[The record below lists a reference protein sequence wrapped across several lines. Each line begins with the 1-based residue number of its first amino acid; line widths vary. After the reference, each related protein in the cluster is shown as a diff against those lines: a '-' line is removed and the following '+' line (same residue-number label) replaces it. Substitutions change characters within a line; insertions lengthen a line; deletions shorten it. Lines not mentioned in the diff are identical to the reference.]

1 MLKATK
7 LAFAA
12 ALLAASCGFAMA
24 QGAGASKTEG
34 SDAGLGRPALM
45 QSPMATSSP
54 TSNKMQLKK
63 ANLRQK
69 IGRAKDFGGR
79 GQMRQHIR

>member
-12 ALLAASCGFAMA
+12 AALLAASCGLAMA
-24 QGAGASKTEG
+24 QAAGAGADKTEA
-34 SDAGLGRPALM
+34 SDAGRGRPALL
-45 QSPMATSSP
+45 QSPQATSAP

-63 ANLRQK
+63 ANLKWQK
-69 IGRAKDFGGR
+69 TGRAT
-79 GQMRQHIR
+79 GQMRQQTR

>member
-7 LAFAA
+7 LTFAA
-12 ALLAASCGFAMA
+12 ALLAGSSGLAMA
-24 QGAGASKTEG
+24 QGAGADKTEG
-34 SDAGLGRPALM
+34 SDAGRGRPALM
-45 QSPMATSSP
+45 QSPMATSAP

-69 IGRAKDFGGR
+69 TGRTKGFGGP
-79 GQMRQHIR
+79 MRQHIK